1 MLEKKDI
8 NTLRTKL
15 NESIV
20 RGDDYAVIYKLS
32 TDLDELI
39 AEYYAENFSVATAKW
54 QKMF

>member
-20 RGDDYAVIYKLS
+20 RGDDYAIIYKLS

-39 AEYYAENFSVATAKW
+39 AEYYAENFSVTTAR
-54 QKMF
+54 